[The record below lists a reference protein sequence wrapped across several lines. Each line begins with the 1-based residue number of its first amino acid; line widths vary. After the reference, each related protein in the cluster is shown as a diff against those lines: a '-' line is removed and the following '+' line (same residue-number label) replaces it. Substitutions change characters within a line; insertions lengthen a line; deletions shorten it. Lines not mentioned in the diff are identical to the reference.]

1 MKKILITIL
10 FVMFLAGNVAAEPI
24 VLKYAQFEP
33 SNEVF
38 AMKAIWLP
46 WVKKMNALGEGM
58 FKIEVYVGG
67 ALNRVPPKQLKIL
80 KDGVADIAFILPY
93 YTPGIFADDA
103 VVEIPFLA
111 DKAIDGSLAAHNL
124 LMKGM
129 LRGYDDVVPL
139 MVATG
144 QQYAVHT
151 TFPVKTPAD
160 LKGKKIRAAGQM
172 LHFIAQ
178 ACGAAPIGMP
188 VTKIAESMS
197 RGVIQGTTNEWNGMR
212 TFKIQDV
219 AKYHCMLPMGTSTFA
234 LVMNKNSFNKLPK
247 KARDIFMDHQEFTAR
262 LWADE
267 MDKSLDIHQ
276 KKMEADPKHHFYFP
290 NAAETKEWKKV
301 LNTAVDKWLSEDPG
315 RKKLLETYKKEL
327 AAAKK

>member
-10 FVMFLAGNVAAEPI
+10 SVMLFAGTAIAEPI

-33 SNEVF
+33 SNEAF
-38 AMKAIWLP
+38 AMKKIWLP
-46 WVKKMNALGEGM
+46 WVDKMNTLGEGM

-111 DKAIDGSLAAHNL
+111 DKAIDGSLAVHNL
-124 LMKGM
+124 LMEGM
-129 LRGYDDVVPL
+129 LRGYEDVVPL
-139 MVATG
+139 MIATG

-151 TFPVKTPAD
+151 TYPVKTPAD
-160 LKGKKIRAAGQM
+160 LKGKKIRAAGQIQ
-172 LHFIAQ
+172 HFIAQ
-178 ACGAAPIGMP
+178 ACGAAPIGLP

-197 RGVIQGTTNEWNGMR
+197 RGVIQGTTNEWNAMR
-212 TFKIQDV
+212 TFKIEDV

-234 LVMNKNSFNKLPK
+234 LIMNKNSFNNLPK
-247 KARDIFMDHQEFTAR
+247 KAQDIFMDNREYTAR
-262 LWADE
+262 LWANE
-267 MDKSLDIHQ
+267 MDKSLDEHH
-276 KKMEADPKHHFYFP
+276 KKIEADPKHHVYYP
-290 NAAETKEWKKV
+290 NAAETEEWKKV
-301 LNTAVDKWLSEDPG
+301 INSAVDKWLSEDPS
-315 RKKLLETYKKEL
+315 RAKLLEAYKNGL
-327 AAAKK
+327 AAAK